1 MQAPFETGSSIED
14 RPSLSEQVYRR
25 LRLELMSGIFQPGE
39 RLNISKLAER
49 FGTSVTPVREAIFQL
64 IREQALELRLGHQPR
79 VPVLEL
85 RQYVNLRETRAPLE
99 RLATELATPR
109 LTDAGLDE
117 LAQLHRRFVDCEE
130 ADDWSG
136 ALAANQAF
144 HFLVFRASDNPVL
157 VRVIENLWLIA
168 GPFSTNQYPAVRNA
182 RTDPHPHNL
191 LMDALRRRAPAE
203 AGDAMVKDLRDGSFR
218 VLQEMQSHMPLDRRL
233 VSANSPA

>member
-1 MQAPFETGSSIED
+1 MTAIPETGAALDD

-25 LRLELMSGIFQPGE
+25 LRLDLMSGTFQPGE
-39 RLNISKLAER
+39 KLNISRLAER

-79 VPVLEL
+79 VPVLEIG
-85 RQYVNLRETRAPLE
+85 QYVNLRETRAPLE

-109 LTDAGLDE
+109 IGDGDLEE
-117 LAQLHRRFVDCEE
+117 LAELHRRFVEREE
-130 ADDWSG
+130 ADDWSA
-136 ALAANQAF
+136 ALAANREF
-144 HFLVFRASDNPVL
+144 HFLVFRASDNAVL

-182 RTDPHPHNL
+182 RADPHPHNL

-218 VLQEMQSHMPLDRRL
+218 VLQEMQSRIARESRFRPANL
-233 VSANSPA
+233 SA